1 MIDHQ
6 AIQWPRQA
14 PARPAMASH
23 ARTSSEILAVVIA
36 IVMALPAI
44 GMIAGGFMAGK
55 LWLGWFGVA
64 LFVAFIVG
72 YFVAAR
78 FVLTYSD

>member
-1 MIDHQ
+1 
-6 AIQWPRQA
+6 
-14 PARPAMASH
+14 
-23 ARTSSEILAVVIA
+23 
-36 IVMALPAI
+36 MALPAI